1 METRQGAELRALPGS
16 KIAGVAMKYDVM
28 GRTSGGRRERFLPGA
43 FGQVPAEMSVSL
55 QHDQNSIVGR
65 VKLTDTATEL
75 RADGEVTPSVHS
87 LIRRGFLNGF
97 SVEFDVTDEA
107 TVPDF
112 GASVREVRGALLGA
126 LSVVQVP
133 AHPASRL
140 EARAEVRQR
149 AGGFRT
155 RLKTGRTMDCK
166 CAGGEA
172 REVIFEVPAFR
183 GVEQLD
189 VTAISRGANDV
200 IASTAT
206 GSLTLTRT
214 AAGALSILMIPLD
227 TAAGRGL
234 EELVDADVDVYARP
248 TWTTDESEFEVVDG
262 VARVTR
268 AFFKYLL
275 VRPVPEDD
283 ARGIDPL
290 RPVRS
295 ARGLSLSRR
304 RLLLA

>member
-1 METRQGAELRALPGS
+1 MSRYRLIQLPDSRRGPRSASAPGGS
-16 KIAGVAMKYDVM
+16 VPD
-28 GRTSGGRRERFLPGA
+28 SRR
-43 FGQVPAEMSVSL
+43 
-55 QHDQNSIVGR
+55 VGR
-65 VKLTDTATEL
+65 WTA
-75 RADGEVTPSVHS
+75 
-87 LIRRGFLNGF
+87 N
-97 SVEFDVTDEA
+97 
-107 TVPDF
+107 VP
-112 GASVREVRGALLGA
+112 V
-126 LSVVQVP
+126 
-133 AHPASRL
+133 
-140 EARAEVRQR
+140 
-149 AGGFRT
+149 
-155 RLKTGRTMDCK
+155 
-166 CAGGEA
+166 GEA